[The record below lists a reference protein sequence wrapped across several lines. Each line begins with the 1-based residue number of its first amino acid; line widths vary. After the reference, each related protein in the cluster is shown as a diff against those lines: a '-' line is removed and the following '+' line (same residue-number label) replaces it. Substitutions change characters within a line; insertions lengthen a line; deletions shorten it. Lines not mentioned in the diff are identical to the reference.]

1 MDGIN
6 HPQRVCGNTVT
17 SRNSYLIFVMRK
29 PAAVWLS
36 PRRFLIAVC
45 LFAFAL
51 RVGVMLAGSTYRVLA
66 DDTQFFGFGW
76 EMGRVAASLV
86 AGKGFSSPLPEP
98 TGPTAMVGPVYP
110 LILAVVF
117 KIFGVY
123 STGSAIAIRVLQS
136 IFSTVTCVFLYLCGR
151 DTVGKETGKVAALV
165 WAVFPLNIFF
175 TVNKVWETSLT
186 SLLAVVLFWCL
197 LSVRESVS
205 VPRWALVGALLG
217 IVAMTSASSVLFV
230 VPFGTWALFKNR
242 HRVLPAA
249 AIGVLSCLA
258 VVSPWLLR
266 NHREFGKFML
276 RSNFPLEFRIGN
288 NSSSYGQ
295 KTEALHPSNTPSVN
309 RHWQDVGEIRFMKE
323 EQEENARLI
332 SAHPGRFAFST
343 LNRMINYWT
352 GAWIRV
358 IPGYPN
364 NWPVISAT
372 SFLTLAGLF
381 GLWRMAA
388 SGLPAVWLYAGCLN
402 IYPITYYVTTSQPR
416 FYHAVTPLLILCAS
430 FGFMCSAR
438 LYPLRFAFSRMV
450 ARSNRSADYTET
462 GVSLR
467 RGRIP
472 KGQAHTW

>member
-1 MDGIN
+1 VDHIN
-6 HPQRVCGNTVT
+6 PAHRACGATVI
-17 SRNSYLIFVMRK
+17 SSNSFVISMMPKVVTLWR
-29 PAAVWLS
+29 S
-36 PRRFLIAVC
+36 PRRFLIVVC

-51 RVGVMLAGSTYRVLA
+51 RVGVMLVGSTYRVLV
-66 DDTQFFGFGW
+66 DDTHFFGFGW

-86 AGKGFSSPLPEP
+86 AGNGFSSPLPEP
-98 TGPTAMVGPVYP
+98 TGPTAIVGPVYP

-136 IFSTVTCVFLYLCGR
+136 IFSSVTCVFLYLCGR
-151 DTVGKETGKVAALV
+151 DTVGKAAGKVAALA

-186 SLLAVVLFWCL
+186 GLLAVLLFWCL

-205 VPRWALVGALLG
+205 IPRWAFVGALLG
-217 IVAMTSASSVLFV
+217 AVAMTSASLVMFV
-230 VPFGTWALFKNR
+230 VPFGIWALWKSR
-242 HRVLPAA
+242 LRVLPAA
-249 AIGVLSCLA
+249 VIGVLSCLA

-266 NHREFGKFML
+266 NHRELGKLML

-288 NSSSYGQ
+288 NSWSYGQ
-295 KTEALHPSNTPSVN
+295 KIEALHPSNTPSVN
-309 RHWQDVGEIRFMKE
+309 HHWQDVGEVRFMAE
-323 EQEENARLI
+323 EQEENAKFI
-332 SAHPGRFAFST
+332 SSHPGRFAFST
-343 LNRMINYWT
+343 LNRVINYWT

-364 NWPVISAT
+364 SWPVIVAT
-372 SFLTLAGLF
+372 SLLTLAGLF

-388 SGLPAVWLYAGCLN
+388 SGLSVAWLYAACLS

-430 FGFMCSAR
+430 FGLICSTLPFR
-438 LYPLRFAFSRMV
+438 ESFRRISLEVTSRR
-450 ARSNRSADYTET
+450 APSTTTR
-462 GVSLR
+462 
-467 RGRIP
+467 
-472 KGQAHTW
+472 